1 MIKKLF
7 FYVFIMFAL
16 SACSEQS
23 VSEEELITI
32 EEVQTAITDQGLALE
47 DADLPSIN
55 AFTRELNGVS
65 PEAYFIDGNT
75 LSIYV
80 FPSTDARKEG
90 MDDFEEKSAAAG
102 VVEHEKYMHKN
113 ILVFYEF
120 GNEETDSK
128 LKSAINGLE

>member
-1 MIKKLF
+1 MIKKIF
-7 FYVFIMFAL
+7 FYILIIFVL
-16 SACSEQS
+16 SACSQQS
-23 VSEEELITI
+23 VSEEDHITL
-32 EEVQTAITDQGLALE
+32 EEVKTAITDQGMVLE
-47 DADLPSIN
+47 KADLPSIN

-65 PEAYFIDGNT
+65 PKAYFIDGDT

-113 ILVFYEF
+113 ILVFYEL
-120 GNEETDSK
+120 GNEEVDSK

>member
-1 MIKKLF
+1 MIKKIF
-7 FYVFIMFAL
+7 FYVFIISVL
-16 SACSEQS
+16 SACSQQS
-23 VSEEELITI
+23 VKEEDLITL
-32 EEVQTAITDQGLALE
+32 EEVQTAITDQGLVLE
-47 DADLPSIN
+47 DADLPRIN

-65 PEAYFIDGNT
+65 PEAFFIDGDT

-102 VVEHEKYMHKN
+102 VVEHEKYMRKN
-113 ILVFYEF
+113 ILVFYEL
-120 GNEETDSK
+120 GNEETNSK